1 MKLIDLLNIK
11 ANAELMPKSIRITQ
25 IDYEMEYYL
34 DDNFWYR
41 SIKDDKRLEILPNIL
56 NVEVEVITNE
66 YRLLV
71 QEDKII
77 EEEKEIEELQL
88 CSLEE
93 FKTMSAEER
102 YHVTAI
108 EYDKIN
114 ELIRKFNKLKKEGK

>member
-56 NVEVEVITNE
+56 NVEVEVIKNE

-77 EEEKEIEELQL
+77 EEEKEIEELPDYSSKYNDEVVYAWEDNEIIL
-88 CSLEE
+88 
-93 FKTMSAEER
+93 K
-102 YHVTAI
+102 
-108 EYDKIN
+108 DKIN
-114 ELIRKFNKLKKEGK
+114 ELIRKVNKIRKEGK